1 MERPMAV
8 PRQVL
13 VTLEEVTVCFSVE
26 EWALLEEW
34 QRELHREV
42 TAATEQLLASLDADG
57 PQDAATGQEPRGPP
71 SSASLCALVRLVRD
85 IPQFLFGS
93 SNGAGPRAAAG
104 GDMALRSELL
114 GAGGEAQAAPEN
126 SNLNVLERA
135 VPSWHGSPSST
146 APMAPHWV
154 KPEVLAESSPLW
166 SVERCLEELP
176 RGDPCPP
183 RTPSSS
189 EGQQAELGGL
199 CSHGGGSIGHSPLQ
213 GLLDCLR
220 AITIPTTSCHS
231 PLGASHGTRGAVEP
245 SALRNEGQSP
255 SAAGKALVTP
265 RFHQMEISKWMSM
278 NTSIGDTGREEQ
290 RGLEMSPV
298 LDEAPLRSL
307 LRCLRSVAVQ
317 APCRNPVGAALALS
331 GAEASPQHCPSAGT
345 TVSLAE
351 NCVLGDSCTDGST
364 WLCAR
369 VPAMGTATKR
379 PSLGGTKRSPCSSCS
394 TATGAL
400 RATSPLGSSTHPRT
414 RPGRVPAS
422 PRKHCGC
429 GGTLELRA
437 ELAQLRT
444 AVAEKLHR
452 LRRDVGTAQRE
463 VLGVRSRLARLEQG
477 ARGRARDVAALI
489 RSRRR
494 LRDAIRRLEGRCW
507 ALESRAWRGSC
518 ALPDGSDAVT
528 ILQMVLPAVLGLA
541 LPRCGSGAANSS
553 AAPQDLGAL

>member
-42 TAATEQLLASLDADG
+42 TAATEQLLASLGEELALPSGTADADG

-146 APMAPHWV
+146 APMAPHW
-154 KPEVLAESSPLW
+154 
-166 SVERCLEELP
+166 
-176 RGDPCPP
+176 
-183 RTPSSS
+183 
-189 EGQQAELGGL
+189 
-199 CSHGGGSIGHSPLQ
+199 GGSIGHSPLQ

>member
-1 MERPMAV
+1 MAV
-8 PRQVL
+8 PRQVP

-26 EWALLEEW
+26 EWALLQEW

-42 TAATEQLLASLDADG
+42 TAATAQLLASLDADG
-57 PQDAATGQEPRGPP
+57 PQDAAAEQEPRGPS

-93 SNGAGPRAAAG
+93 SNAAGPRAAAA
-104 GDMALRSELL
+104 GDMALQSELL

-126 SNLNVLERA
+126 SNLNVLEGA

-146 APMAPHWV
+146 APTAPQWV
-154 KPEVLAESSPLW
+154 KPEALAESSPLW
-166 SVERCLEELP
+166 SLERCLEELP
-176 RGDPCPP
+176 RGDPRPP
-183 RTPSSS
+183 RAPSSS
-189 EGQQAELGGL
+189 EGHRAELGGL
-199 CSHGGGSIGHSPLQ
+199 CSHGAGSIGHSPLQ
-213 GLLDCLR
+213 GLLECLR
-220 AITIPTTSCHS
+220 ATTIPKTSCCT
-231 PLGASHGTRGAVEP
+231 PLAASHDKWRAVEP
-245 SALRNEGQSP
+245 SALRRGGQSP

-265 RFHQMEISKWMSM
+265 CVHQMEISKWTSM
-278 NTSIGDTGREEQ
+278 NTSTGDTGTEEQ

-317 APCRNPVGAALALS
+317 APCRDPVGAALALS
-331 GAEASPQHCPSAGT
+331 GAEASPRHCPSAGT
-345 TVSLAE
+345 TVSPAE
-351 NCVLGDSCTDGST
+351 NCVLGDSCTDGSMRP
-364 WLCAR
+364 CAR

-394 TATGAL
+394 TATGAP
-400 RATSPLGSSTHPRT
+400 RATSALGSSAHPRT
-414 RPGRVPAS
+414 CPGGVPAS
-422 PRKHCGC
+422 PRKHRGC

-444 AVAEKLHR
+444 AAAEKLNR

-463 VLGVRSRLARLEQG
+463 VLGVRGRLARLEQG

-507 ALESRAWRGSC
+507 ALESRAWRGSR
-518 ALPDGSDAVT
+518 ALPDGSDAVS

-553 AAPQDLGAL
+553 AAPRDFGAL